1 LAIDGSGDVRARPAE
16 MCKNFPLSV
25 SVSELGKETGMR
37 EEQLQQQKRIIAEL
51 GVQAVIDAAGEV
63 ERRVDFLARY
73 LADHQGRS
81 YVLGI
86 SGGVD
91 SATAGRLAQLAVER
105 IRAQGGDATF
115 IAVRLPHGAQAD
127 EQDAQRALAFICPD
141 RTVTVDIK
149 PASDA
154 MLAALGSELDA
165 GDPAERDFHFGN
177 IKSRQRMVAQYAL
190 AGATGGVVV
199 GTDHGGE
206 AVMGFFT
213 KYGDSGYDIA
223 PLAHLNKRQVRALA
237 SALGAPGST
246 AQKQAT
252 ADLEDLAPQKPDEE
266 AFGVSYDDIDDFL
279 EGKEIS
285 ADAADKIITAYTRT
299 MHKRM
304 LPAAP
309 PP

>member
-1 LAIDGSGDVRARPAE
+1 
-16 MCKNFPLSV
+16 
-25 SVSELGKETGMR
+25 MR
-37 EEQLQQQKRIIAEL
+37 EEQLQQQKEIIADL
-51 GVQAVIDAAGEV
+51 GVVPAIDPAAEV
-63 ERRVDFLARY
+63 EQRVEFLARY
-73 LADHQGRS
+73 LADQHAS
-81 YVLGI
+81 TYVLGI

-105 IRAQGGDATF
+105 IRARGGDASF
-115 IAVRLPHGAQAD
+115 IAMRLPHGTQVD
-127 EQDAQRALAFICPD
+127 EDDAQRALAFIRPD

-165 GDPAERDFHFGN
+165 MDPGERDFIFGN

-223 PLAHLNKRQVRALA
+223 PLAHLSKRQVRALA

-246 AQKQAT
+246 ANKQAT

-266 AFGVSYDDIDDFL
+266 AFGVSYDEVDDFL
-279 EGKEIS
+279 EGKEVS
-285 ADAADKIITAYTRT
+285 QEAFDKIVTAYTRT
-299 MHKRM
+299 MHKRRM
-304 LPAAP
+304 PAEPAR
-309 PP
+309 

>member
-1 LAIDGSGDVRARPAE
+1 
-16 MCKNFPLSV
+16 
-25 SVSELGKETGMR
+25 MR
-37 EEQLQQQKRIIAEL
+37 EEQLQKQKEIIDDL
-51 GVQAVIDAAGEV
+51 GVQPGIDPAAEI
-63 ERRVDFLARY
+63 ERRVAFLARY
-73 LADHQGRS
+73 LVDQHS
-81 YVLGI
+81 STYVLGI

-105 IRAQGGDATF
+105 IRAQGGDASF
-115 IAVRLPHGAQAD
+115 IAMRLPHGTQAD
-127 EQDAQRALAFICPD
+127 ERDAQRALAFIRPD

-165 GDPAERDFHFGN
+165 KDPGERDFIFGN

-223 PLAHLNKRQVRALA
+223 PLAHLSKRQVRALA

-266 AFGVSYDDIDDFL
+266 AFGVSYDEVDDFL
-279 EGKEIS
+279 EGKEVGQE
-285 ADAADKIITAYTRT
+285 AYDKIVTAYTRT
-299 MHKRM
+299 MHKRRM
-304 LPAAP
+304 PAEP
-309 PP
+309 PR

>member
-1 LAIDGSGDVRARPAE
+1 
-16 MCKNFPLSV
+16 
-25 SVSELGKETGMR
+25 MR
-37 EEQLQQQKRIIAEL
+37 EEQLQKQKEIIDDL
-51 GVQAVIDAAGEV
+51 GVQPGIDPAAET
-63 ERRVDFLARY
+63 ERRVAFLARY
-73 LADHQGRS
+73 LVDQHS
-81 YVLGI
+81 STYVLGI

-105 IRAQGGDATF
+105 IHAQGGDASF
-115 IAVRLPHGAQAD
+115 IAMRLPHGTQAD
-127 EQDAQRALAFICPD
+127 EDDAQRALAFIRPD

-165 GDPAERDFHFGN
+165 KDPGERDFIFGN

-223 PLAHLNKRQVRALA
+223 PLAHLSKRQVRALA
-237 SALGAPGST
+237 STLGAPGST

-266 AFGVSYDDIDDFL
+266 AFGVSYDEVDDFL
-279 EGKEIS
+279 EGKEVGQE
-285 ADAADKIITAYTRT
+285 AYDKIVTAYTRT
-299 MHKRM
+299 MHKRRM
-304 LPAAP
+304 PAEP
-309 PP
+309 PR

>member
-1 LAIDGSGDVRARPAE
+1 
-16 MCKNFPLSV
+16 
-25 SVSELGKETGMR
+25 MR
-37 EEQLQQQKRIIAEL
+37 DEQIQKQQEIIADL
-51 GVQAVIDAAGEV
+51 GVQAVIDPAAEV

-73 LADHQGRS
+73 LADHHGGS

-91 SATAGRLAQLAVER
+91 SSTAGRLAQLAVER
-105 IRAQGGDATF
+105 IRAQGGEATF
-115 IAVRLPHGAQAD
+115 IAVRLPHGVQAD
-127 EQDAQRALAFICPD
+127 EADAQRALAFIRAD

-149 PASDA
+149 PAA
-154 MLAALGSELDA
+154 EGMLAALGGALDA
-165 GDPAERDFHFGN
+165 DNADDPAKRDFIFGN

-199 GTDHGGE
+199 GTDHAAE

-213 KYGDSGYDIA
+213 KYGDGGFDIA

-237 SALGAPGST
+237 AALGAPGSVVD
-246 AQKQAT
+246 KQPT
-252 ADLEDLAPQKPDEE
+252 ADLEELAPQKPDEE
-266 AFGVSYDDIDDFL
+266 AFGVRYDEIDDFL

-285 ADAADKIITAYTRT
+285 SASADKIITAYTRT

-304 LPAAP
+304 LPAEAP
-309 PP
+309 R

>member
-1 LAIDGSGDVRARPAE
+1 
-16 MCKNFPLSV
+16 
-25 SVSELGKETGMR
+25 MR
-37 EEQLQQQKRIIAEL
+37 GRKQQEIIADL
-51 GVQAVIDAAGEV
+51 GVQPEIDPAAEI
-63 ERRVDFLARY
+63 ERRVEFLARY
-73 LADHQGRS
+73 LADQHS
-81 YVLGI
+81 STYVLGI

-105 IRAQGGDATF
+105 IRVQGGDAGF
-115 IAVRLPHGAQAD
+115 IAMRLPHGTQAD
-127 EQDAQRALAFICPD
+127 EDDAQRALAFICPD

-165 GDPAERDFHFGN
+165 KDPGERDFIFGN

-223 PLAHLNKRQVRALA
+223 PLAHLSKRQVRALA
-237 SALGAPGST
+237 STLGAPGST

-266 AFGVSYDDIDDFL
+266 AFGVSYDEVDDFL
-279 EGKEIS
+279 EGKEVGQE
-285 ADAADKIITAYTRT
+285 AYDKIVTAYTRT
-299 MHKRM
+299 MHKRRM
-304 LPAAP
+304 PAEP
-309 PP
+309 PR

>member
-1 LAIDGSGDVRARPAE
+1 
-16 MCKNFPLSV
+16 
-25 SVSELGKETGMR
+25 MR
-37 EEQLQQQKRIIAEL
+37 DEQLQKQHEIIADL
-51 GVQAVIDAAGEV
+51 GVQPEIDPAAEI
-63 ERRVDFLARY
+63 ERRVEFLARY
-73 LADHQGRS
+73 LADQHS
-81 YVLGI
+81 STYVLGI

-91 SATAGRLAQLAVER
+91 SATAGHLAQLAVER
-105 IRAQGGDATF
+105 IRAQGGDASF
-115 IAVRLPHGAQAD
+115 IAMRLPHGTQAD
-127 EQDAQRALAFICPD
+127 EDDAQRALAFIRPD

-165 GDPAERDFHFGN
+165 KDPGERDFIFGN

-223 PLAHLNKRQVRALA
+223 PLAHLSKRQVRALA
-237 SALGAPGST
+237 STLGAPGST

-266 AFGVSYDDIDDFL
+266 AFGVSYDEVDDFL
-279 EGKEIS
+279 EGKEIGQE
-285 ADAADKIITAYTRT
+285 AVDKIVTAYTRT
-299 MHKRM
+299 MHKRRM
-304 LPAAP
+304 PAEP
-309 PP
+309 PR

>member
-1 LAIDGSGDVRARPAE
+1 
-16 MCKNFPLSV
+16 
-25 SVSELGKETGMR
+25 MR
-37 EEQLQQQKRIIAEL
+37 EEQLQQQKEIIADL
-51 GVQAVIDAAGEV
+51 GVQPEIDPAAEV
-63 ERRVDFLARY
+63 ARRVEFLARY
-73 LADHQGRS
+73 LADQHGS
-81 YVLGI
+81 TYVLGI

-105 IRAQGGDATF
+105 IRAEGGEASF
-115 IAVRLPHGAQAD
+115 IAMRLPHGTQAD
-127 EQDAQRALAFICPD
+127 EDDAQRALAFIRPD

-165 GDPAERDFHFGN
+165 HDPGERDFIFGN

-223 PLAHLNKRQVRALA
+223 PLAHLSKRQVRALA
-237 SALGAPGST
+237 STLGAPGST

-266 AFGVSYDDIDDFL
+266 AFGVSYDEVDDFL
-279 EGKEIS
+279 EGKEIGQE
-285 ADAADKIITAYTRT
+285 AFDAIVTAYTRT
-299 MHKRM
+299 MHKRRM
-304 LPAAP
+304 PAEP
-309 PP
+309 PR